1 MANPF
6 ERVAERMD
14 AATVRKMGKTVVING
29 TEHIAVESH
38 FLPEMGPVSGDGI
51 SLVVFTDYQPNRND
65 AVVFDGK
72 DYMVTRWQRF
82 NGKPQVFIE

>member
-6 ERVAERMD
+6 ERVAARMD

-51 SLVVFTDYQPNRND
+51 SLVIFTDYQPNRSD
-65 AVVFDGK
+65 SVVFEGK
-72 DYMVTRWQRF
+72 DYMVTRWQPF
-82 NGKPQVFIE
+82 NGKPQIFIE

>member
-1 MANPF
+1 MDNSF
-6 ERVAERMD
+6 ERLAARMD

-51 SLVVFTDYQPNRND
+51 SLVVFTDYQPNRSD
-65 AVVFDGK
+65 AVVFDGE

>member
-29 TEHIAVESH
+29 AEHIAVESH
-38 FLPEMGPVSGDGI
+38 FLPEMGPVAGDGV
-51 SLVVFTDYQPNRND
+51 SLVVFTDYQPNRSD
-65 AVVFDGK
+65 AVVFEGK
-72 DYMVTRWQRF
+72 GYIVTRWQWF
-82 NGKPQVFIE
+82 NGKAQIFIE

>member
-6 ERVAERMD
+6 ERVAARMD

-38 FLPEMGPVSGDGI
+38 LLPEMGPVSGDGI
-51 SLVVFTDYQPNRND
+51 SLVFFTDYQPNRSD